1 MLRARHRALILAATA
16 LSLTGC
22 MRVVTVPEPPRA
34 VATAAVLDRLA
45 LVVPV
50 TDGLAPYVA
59 TPWHRARL
67 TIGRHDGTMA
77 ELTHTFESTHSGL
90 RSVGRF
96 PALAPGAGY
105 WIRVELV
112 QDVGGGL
119 ERVIGRGWVGDEDED
134 GIALLAGG
142 NLARLNIKPTM
153 AGMQIALSPVRP
165 PRPEVDDWSPRW
177 ESDVV
182 EVSETRHAFVGLM
195 SDGDEVEVE
204 DDAGYEADDSAYDDS
219 DGGSDSSSDSDSY
232 SDSDADS
239 DSDDTDYSS
248 TGDFTESYSA
258 YRTIER
264 NR

>member
-45 LVVPV
+45 LVVPI

-153 AGMQIALSPVRP
+153 AGMQIALSPVLP

-195 SDGDEVEVE
+195 SDEDEDEDEVEVE

-219 DGGSDSSSDSDSY
+219 DSD

-239 DSDDTDYSS
+239 DSDYSS
-248 TGDFTESYSA
+248 TGDFTESYNA